1 PPRPPTQT
9 TNSVLPA
16 STSARSCRR
25 ASAPGRASTNGHL
38 RPPGPAWL
46 LVSRREMIRTHSA
59 EKEAGGDERL
69 PGPQRQR
76 GLVLPL
82 LSGGGRGGLCL
93 GSGSGVERS
102 LASCC
107 ITYVHQQL
115 RRLQNATVFLA
126 SLRARAACE
135 VPLPEPPPVLGS
147 GYLSRV
153 HIYPTQVESVFQM
166 TCACAPFKPLG
177 ALAGGLSRQRLK
189 AAKWTRKGRQHF

>member
-1 PPRPPTQT
+1 MMLDPIPQT

-38 RPPGPAWL
+38 WPPGPAWL

-107 ITYVHQQL
+107 IMFINNFGDCRMQRFFGL
-115 RRLQNATVFLA
+115 AAPAAGRRA
-126 SLRARAACE
+126 
-135 VPLPEPPPVLGS
+135 GS
-147 GYLSRV
+147 
-153 HIYPTQVESVFQM
+153 
-166 TCACAPFKPLG
+166 
-177 ALAGGLSRQRLK
+177 
-189 AAKWTRKGRQHF
+189 